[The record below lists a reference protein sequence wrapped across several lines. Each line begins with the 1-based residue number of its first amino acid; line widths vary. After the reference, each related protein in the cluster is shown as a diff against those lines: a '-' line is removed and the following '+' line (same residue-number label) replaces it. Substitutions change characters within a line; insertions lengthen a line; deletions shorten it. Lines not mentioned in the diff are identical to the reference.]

1 MSAHPSPPASWSS
14 RPGIRILSTMTL
26 AFVALLALLITAL
39 ASPAAATPAGRHP
52 VKPTVVLVH
61 GAFADASS
69 WTKVVTRLQGAGY
82 PVIAP
87 ANPLR
92 DLAGDSAYL
101 SSVLSTI
108 DGPVVLVGHSYGG
121 AVISNAATGHPNVKA
136 LVFIAA
142 FAPEETESALDLT
155 GRFPG
160 SRLPTS
166 LITRPYPLPGGGTGT
181 DTYIDPAA
189 FRAAFAADL
198 PGRDTVPMAA
208 TQRPA
213 ALAALGSPSG
223 PPAWKTIASWYLVAG
238 ADQAIPPAAQRFMAE
253 RAGAHTS
260 EARDASHV
268 IMISRPDMTAAV
280 IMAAARTT
288 G

>member
-1 MSAHPSPPASWSS
+1 M
-14 RPGIRILSTMTL
+14 
-26 AFVALLALLITAL
+26 
-39 ASPAAATPAGRHP
+39 
-52 VKPTVVLVH
+52 VLVH

-69 WTKVVTRLQGAGY
+69 WNKVAARLQGAGY

-101 SSVLSTI
+101 SSIVSTI

-142 FAPEETESALDLT
+142 FAPEEAESALDLT
-155 GRFPG
+155 GKFPG
-160 SRLPTS
+160 SQLPTS
-166 LITRPYPLPGGGTGT
+166 LITRQYPLPGGGTGT
-181 DTYIDPAA
+181 DAYIDPAA

-198 PGRDTVPMAA
+198 PARDTALMAA

-223 PPAWKTIASWYLVAG
+223 PPAWKTIPSWYLVAG
-238 ADQAIPPAAQRFMAE
+238 ADQAIPPAAQRSWPDGPTRTPAKSE
-253 RAGAHTS
+253 TPHT
-260 EARDASHV
+260 
-268 IMISRPDMTAAV
+268 
-280 IMAAARTT
+280 
-288 G
+288 